1 MTPALFALTPLVE
14 VVDNRGNIIREVTEN
29 LNEHY
34 RYYQPWAGRWLSV
47 APYGESKK
55 SRF

>member
-47 APYGESKK
+47 VPYGESKK